1 MSELRRQHPYEFFT
15 RGNAIRAN
23 VESVK
28 RRRWEYTP
36 RFTEFSIPGAVQDW
50 LDVEFTQEVSSGAA
64 CSLRSRSYAPYSGA
78 RYQLSGWSTDTD

>member
-28 RRRWEYTP
+28 RRRWEYVP
-36 RFTEFSIPGAVQDW
+36 RYTEFSIPGAVQDW
-50 LDVEFTQEVSSGAA
+50 LDVEFAQEVSLFSIIFAA
-64 CSLRSRSYAPYSGA
+64 RPLRAALLGIVGGV
-78 RYQLSGWSTDTD
+78 LILIKTV

>member
-36 RFTEFSIPGAVQDW
+36 RYTDFSIPGAVQDW
-50 LDVEFTQEVSSGAA
+50 LDVEFAQEV
-64 CSLRSRSYAPYSGA
+64 C
-78 RYQLSGWSTDTD
+78 